1 MKIGIFSGAIGF
13 GGSQNTTAGIALGLA
28 RRGHAI
34 TLYIDRNRF
43 RSFERINDLE
53 VVDMPWHLYSSPV
66 WSYFSIRNAI
76 HAIRQVRK
84 NRCDVMLCVGP
95 GHAPTAMLIS
105 AIYKIP
111 CIYYALFPSMILES
125 RILRFRGITVANS
138 EETRD
143 SRAKFLKTSPENIP
157 VVRARINLDMFSTK
171 TSSTEKANG
180 NGPISAVIMSRLEP
194 KKSEGVLLTMESI
207 FRLNKTGK
215 RISLDVIGD
224 GKNMPGIRAKADSIN
239 ADLGSTVITLQGAV
253 RSVQNEL
260 PKYDIA
266 LGIGRCAWEAMACG
280 IPTVVVGEEGLGGI
294 VCPENLE
301 QLMRHNFTARGNSG
315 KQDVEELADALEALI
330 DNAGYRR
337 KLGDFAL
344 DVIRKHYDV
353 KVGVQQFEQI
363 MQDSYTD
370 ASEQCPRLGPSLLL
384 ELAALKIYQIIRC
397 MVMWILHPYNSARAL
412 HSLRSQTEQS

>member
-1 MKIGIFSGAIGF
+1 MKIGIFCGAIGF

-43 RSFERINDLE
+43 RSFESINGLE
-53 VVDMPWHLYSSPV
+53 AVDMPWHLYSSPV
-66 WSYFSIRNAI
+66 WSYFSIRNAV
-76 HAIRQVRK
+76 HAIREVRK

-95 GHAPTAMLIS
+95 GHVPTAMLIS

-111 CIYYALFPSMILES
+111 CVYYALFPSMILES
-125 RILRFRGITVANS
+125 RILKFRGITVTNS

-171 TSSTEKANG
+171 TSSTEKAHG

-194 KKSEGVLLTMESI
+194 QKSEGVLLAMESI
-207 FRLNKTGK
+207 SRLNKTGK
-215 RISLDVIGD
+215 KISLDVIGD
-224 GKNMPGIRAKADSIN
+224 GKNMPGIRATADSIN
-239 ADLGSTVITLQGAV
+239 ADLGSTVIKLRGAV

-294 VCPENLE
+294 VNPENLD
-301 QLMRHNFTARGNSG
+301 QLMRYNFTARGNSD
-315 KQDVEELADALEALI
+315 KPDAKELADALQTLI
-330 DNAGYRR
+330 DNADHRR

-353 KVGVQQFEQI
+353 NVGVQQFEQI
-363 MQDSYTD
+363 MQDSYAG
-370 ASEQCPRLGPSLLL
+370 ASEQCPRLSPSLFF
-384 ELAALKIYQIIRC
+384 ELTTLKIYQITRC
-397 MVMWILHPYNSARAL
+397 MVMWILHPYNSARL
-412 HSLRSQTEQS
+412 LRSLPSETELP